1 MYFPIGWPKILR
13 TPELSDENIIQ
24 VVCNRDKILF
34 VVLTDDTI
42 SVWFTKV
49 CLFNYLQLN
58 LYYVI
63 NAIFFI
69 FIFWYLFVIS
79 QLAYFSINVM
89 YHYFQPCVLIV
100 HHRRDQESLEKL
112 GSNTIVEWKPDSTM
126 LAVVVSILMPIYWSQ
141 LYRLFSK
148 TVPYFFQTVGGHLI
162 LYDVSF
168 SEELSR
174 GGVYQQNDPP
184 QVIFI

>member
-13 TPELSDENIIQ
+13 TPELTDENIIQ

-42 SVWFTKV
+42 SVWFTK
-49 CLFNYLQLN
+49 
-58 LYYVI
+58 
-63 NAIFFI
+63 
-69 FIFWYLFVIS
+69 
-79 QLAYFSINVM
+79 
-89 YHYFQPCVLIV
+89 PCVLIV

-126 LAVVVSILMPIYWSQ
+126 LAVV
-141 LYRLFSK
+141 
-148 TVPYFFQTVGGHLI
+148 TVGGHLI

-184 QVIFI
+184 QKITGPSFRYRWDGTLCDGECALDLSCISFYYGGTHCGSALPAPDNAYVIDMEYSPLIGGFAIVMNDGRAMHC